1 VDRGEILLP
10 ETDGTGERRGGTRN
24 GWLRCSK
31 YCLPSLLIIALVAG
45 LTPST
50 AAYALWGD
58 RLELFVAQARIRDDN
73 VFRISSQSDPVV
85 VLGTSSKGDV
95 YHTTSFGFNFDVPL
109 SRQRFLGGLSWDDH
123 RYDRFSVLD
132 FRDRHGRAVWQ
143 WRAGSRLSGE
153 LGYAEERALASL
165 ANVQSGVQSSTPNP
179 LETQRTYINATY
191 LLTPRWQLHGELSRL
206 DQSNEVPVFRANDI
220 SIDSVDVTVSLVSP
234 ANNEIGLGVK
244 VDDAGF
250 PTLQSVG
257 GSLIDNAYRQYRVA
271 AITDLTLTGRSHV
284 NARAGWISRSYD
296 QLPERD
302 FTGTT
307 YHAAYNWMATG
318 KLKISAI
325 AQRDISATEQITTS
339 FVLVK
344 SVALRPT
351 LRLTEKIKVSGDLEY
366 SAREYLGDPGLE
378 LGTVSA
384 RKDQVR
390 SVELMASYQ
399 PVRPVR
405 LDMVLRRESRSSTA
419 AFGDYVVDI
428 IGVRARLAF

>member
-1 VDRGEILLP
+1 M
-10 ETDGTGERRGGTRN
+10 
-24 GWLRCSK
+24 
-31 YCLPSLLIIALVAG
+31 
-45 LTPST
+45 
-50 AAYALWGD
+50 
-58 RLELFVAQARIRDDN
+58 
-73 VFRISSQSDPVV
+73 
-85 VLGTSSKGDV
+85 
-95 YHTTSFGFNFDVPL
+95 
-109 SRQRFLGGLSWDDH
+109 
-123 RYDRFSVLD
+123 
-132 FRDRHGRAVWQ
+132 
-143 WRAGSRLSGE
+143 
-153 LGYAEERALASL
+153 
-165 ANVQSGVQSSTPNP
+165 
-179 LETQRTYINATY
+179 
-191 LLTPRWQLHGELSRL
+191 
-206 DQSNEVPVFRANDI
+206 
-220 SIDSVDVTVSLVSP
+220 
-234 ANNEIGLGVK
+234 
-244 VDDAGF
+244 
-250 PTLQSVG
+250 
-257 GSLIDNAYRQYRVA
+257 
-271 AITDLTLTGRSHV
+271 
-284 NARAGWISRSYD
+284 
-296 QLPERD
+296 
-302 FTGTT
+302 